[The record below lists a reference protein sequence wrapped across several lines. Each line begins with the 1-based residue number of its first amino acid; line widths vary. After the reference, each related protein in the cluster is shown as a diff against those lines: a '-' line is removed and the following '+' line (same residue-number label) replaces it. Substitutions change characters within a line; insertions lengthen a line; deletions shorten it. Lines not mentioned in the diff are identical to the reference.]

1 MMCAELKAKE
11 ASMKELVRLA
21 EEAEART
28 KGDLAALLDS
38 RNAML
43 EAMASYVLIACLRL
57 DLTV

>member
-1 MMCAELKAKE
+1 MVCAELKAKE

-21 EEAEART
+21 EESEASA

-43 EAMASYVLIACLRL
+43 EAMASCALIPCLK
-57 DLTV
+57 